1 MKIKSKVDKKI
12 KNSILKF
19 LNEFYQNNYA
29 CILSGSYADG
39 KYNEFSDIDVLIFTK
54 DRTVI
59 FNETMS
65 YKNLKVQAIIIPVQN
80 IQELLW
86 VDYITCKGAFTNMI
100 YKGEIIFDTANFL
113 SDLQSHAAELQKNGG
128 RPLTSHE
135 IYMARVKITS
145 LLMDIKGG
153 GDVNELSFSIASA
166 LDLLTELKL
175 KVSGSWCGDGK
186 YRARHIE
193 ALDPLFYAEMNNAMS
208 EIYANKN
215 KVPLIEVVEKELS
228 IHGGLISYYSKA
240 NTLSNVSAD
249 YLVIEVNTENRLD
262 VPKIKNTIEMLSEFI
277 QSIATHRLNY
287 YFFSSNAVET
297 NKREPN
303 IYMVI
308 DADMDFIND
317 YLIDRLNFLVHNKP
331 GISRLLF
338 PFQFDTRFKFSND
351 DLYSFAAPLFYKTSL
366 YTIKDSHNILNP
378 SFQLDFSIQ
387 LMKQIK
393 IMWFAGKDQEFITF
407 LDYLLESWLV
417 LSYDD
422 GTVFTTLKLLHNK
435 NIVLDKFNSMFLEQK
450 TVLSKKYKSK
460 CTLDKDFLAAL
471 KSIPQTPGV
480 EAIPSFKT
488 YLLPQNTLEH
498 KKLSLFKEVLFRIL
512 SVNLIDSRFIPYV
525 PFVIKKIVLND

>member
-1 MKIKSKVDKKI
+1 MKIRSKAEKKI
-12 KNSILKF
+12 KGDILAF
-19 LNEFYQNNYA
+19 LNEYYQNNYA
-29 CILSGSYADG
+29 CMLSGSYVDG
-39 KYNEFSDIDVLIFTK
+39 KYNEYSDIDVLIFTK

-65 YKNLKVQAIIIPVQN
+65 YKNLKIQAIIIPVQN

-100 YKGEIIFDTANFL
+100 FKGEIIFDTANFL
-113 SDLQSHAAELQKNGG
+113 ADLQIHVKELQKNGG
-128 RPLTSHE
+128 RPLSSHE
-135 IYMARVKITS
+135 IYMLRVKITS

-153 GDVNELSFSIASA
+153 HDINELTFSIASA

-175 KVSGSWCGDGK
+175 KVSGNWCGEGK

-193 ALDPLFYAEMNNAMS
+193 ALDPLFYKEMNNAMY
-208 EIYANKN
+208 ELYGNKD
-215 KVPLIEVVEKELS
+215 KTPLINIIKKELNV
-228 IHGGLISYYSKA
+228 HGGLISYYSKA
-240 NTLSNVSAD
+240 NALSNVSHD
-249 YLVIEVNTENRLD
+249 YLVIEINTENRLD
-262 VPKIKNTIEMLSEFI
+262 VLKVQNTIKILNEFV
-277 QSIATHRLNY
+277 QSITTHDLKY

-308 DADMDFIND
+308 DADRSFIND

-338 PFQFDTRFKFSND
+338 PFQFDTRFKFSGD
-351 DLYSFAAPLFYKTSL
+351 DIYRRIAPLFYNTSL
-366 YTIKDSHNILNP
+366 YTVENNENLLNP

-393 IMWFAGKDQEFITF
+393 IIWFENKNMEFISF

-435 NIVLDKFNSMFLEQK
+435 NMVLDKFNSMFLEQK
-450 TVLSKKYKSK
+450 KALTKKYRSK
-460 CTLDKDFLAAL
+460 CMLDKAFLDLL
-471 KSIPQTPGV
+471 KSIPETPGI
-480 EAIPSFKT
+480 ENIPSYKT
-488 YLLPQNTLEH
+488 YLLEQNTLEC
-498 KKLSLFKEVLFRIL
+498 KKLSLFKEVVFRVL
-512 SVNLIDSRFIPYV
+512 SVNLIDSRFAAYI
-525 PFVIKKIVLND
+525 PFVIKKIALND